1 MILAHSDFENTF
13 SIEPGKV
20 NVLVVE
26 PEDCF
31 FAYCRELNDQTS
43 GGIGRFC
50 LSEGE
55 TEHSLSKSAIFI
67 SDYLSLQINDK
78 KAAAKFYR
86 SLQEITERHFLREY
100 QQICALLADF
110 FGKLNTESDYP
121 LEYDGDDCLCDLFKA
136 LGVRIAEEE
145 TFLQNILLYLRTACL
160 FFKTKCF
167 FFMNLKTVLTE
178 SELLA
183 LYHEAEL
190 NEICIFL
197 LENSQK
203 SKQRGEIVT
212 IIDRDLCEII
222 A

>member
-26 PEDCF
+26 SEDRF
-31 FAYCRELNDQTS
+31 FAYCRELYDQVS
-43 GGIGRFC
+43 GGFGGFC

-55 TEHSLSKSAIFI
+55 TELVLSKSAVFI
-67 SDYLSLQINDK
+67 SDYFSLQVNEK
-78 KAAAKFYR
+78 KAAAKLYH
-86 SLQEITERHFLREY
+86 SLQEIAERNFMQEY
-100 QQICALLADF
+100 QQICTLLAEF
-110 FGKLNTESDYP
+110 FRKLNAESDCP
-121 LEYDGDDCLCDLFKA
+121 LEYDGDDCLCTLFKA

-145 TFLQNILLYLRTACL
+145 TFLQNILLYLRTARL

-190 NEICIFL
+190 NEFCIFL
-197 LENSQK
+197 LESSQRTK
-203 SKQRGEIVT
+203 LNGEIVT

>member
-1 MILAHSDFENTF
+1 M
-13 SIEPGKV
+13 
-20 NVLVVE
+20 
-26 PEDCF
+26 
-31 FAYCRELNDQTS
+31 
-43 GGIGRFC
+43 
-50 LSEGE
+50 
-55 TEHSLSKSAIFI
+55 
-67 SDYLSLQINDK
+67 
-78 KAAAKFYR
+78 
-86 SLQEITERHFLREY
+86 
-100 QQICALLADF
+100 
-110 FGKLNTESDYP
+110 
-121 LEYDGDDCLCDLFKA
+121 CDLFKA

-183 LYHEAEL
+183 LYHEVEL